1 MKVKV
6 KTEEIRGLMTDAL
19 ALRGIT
25 GEEAAFIIADY
36 MEAEKE
42 GLRTHGLS
50 KFLMVDIGIAERND
64 GIKIVKKEGCFA
76 KIDGNRELGHIAAMH
91 ATNLAIEMAK
101 EHGVGIVAFDHVSRY
116 SRITPYARKIANAG
130 LVGMLTNNGGP
141 MCVAPFGGK
150 RAIFGTNPL
159 CFAFPSNREKPY
171 IFDFATSQ
179 KVWGEIRQAMVENRP
194 LAPNAF
200 LDETGAFTSEPEKA
214 VAAVPFGGPKGYALC
229 FALEVMVGALIGAKM
244 GSEAEDEYD
253 LGYLFMAFSPDM
265 FTDLETFKKDMDTLA
280 DDVRNCEPIKPGG
293 QVFIPGEIFGTQKV
307 SDINHEELEIEEDVY
322 ERLKTMSVSLE
333 GGLENNKLLN

>member
-1 MKVKV
+1 MGVKVKV
-6 KTEEIRGLMTDAL
+6 EEIRGLMTDAL

-25 GEEAAFIIADY
+25 GEEAAFIIDDY
-36 MEAEKE
+36 MESELE
-42 GLRTHGLS
+42 GHKTHGLS
-50 KFLMVDIGIAERND
+50 KFLMIDIGIDERNGD
-64 GIKIVKKEGCFA
+64 IKIVKKENCYA

-91 ATNLAIEMAK
+91 ATDLAIEMAK
-101 EHGVGIVAFDHVSRY
+101 EHGVGIVAFDHISRY
-116 SRITPYARKIANAG
+116 SRITPYARRIANAG

-171 IFDFATSQ
+171 IFDFATAQ
-179 KVWGEIRQAMVENRP
+179 KVWGEIRQAMVEKRP
-194 LAPNAF
+194 MAPNAF
-200 LDETGAFTSEPEKA
+200 LDETGAFTQDPEKA
-214 VAAVPFGGPKGYALC
+214 VAGVPFGGPKGYALC

-244 GSEAEDEYD
+244 GSEAQDEFD

-265 FTDLETFKKDMDTLA
+265 FTDLETFKTEMDMLA
-280 DDVRNCEPIKPGG
+280 EDVRNCEPIKPGG
-293 QVFIPGEIFGTQKV
+293 QVFIPGEVFGNKKV
-307 SDINHEELEIEEDVY
+307 SDIDQNEVEIEEDVY
-322 ERLKTMSVSLE
+322 ERLQIMSHSLE